1 MCILCTHNLCE
12 MKNVTLSLP
21 DDLLRRSREYAQ
33 QHGTSLNELI
43 RNLLKRQVSP
53 NESDPIQKLK
63 NNTQRLA
70 TRQKRRGEVPGRLEE
85 GLI

>member
-1 MCILCTHNLCE
+1 

-63 NNTQRLA
+63 NNTQRLSIQTKDWKWNRA
-70 TRQKRRGEVPGRLEE
+70 DIYDRKVFS
-85 GLI
+85 